1 MKTRVHFLTLKFYLK
16 VWTLCSFMFFIEAK
30 IWSQNEPLSLE
41 QCYSIGLENSP
52 SLRSNLL
59 DIVASDVS
67 IYQSK
72 MAFLPSLNS
81 NLSHGYNWG
90 QSIDP
95 FTNTFATGRTRTN
108 NFAMVSSWEVFTGLM
123 KRYQLQLSETNKL
136 KSEEIFLLNQRN
148 FKNQIAAVYAKLQS
162 DYLVLELYEE
172 QYALVKMLFKNIAAQ
187 EAVGRKSPF
196 DKMRIEALMHQ
207 DSSAVLSAKNNIKYT
222 EFVLRQLLN
231 QPDSLKFNNHF
242 QLLDEEKMTQR
253 LKLFTDWRVDTLPEL
268 KIAQIEKESATLSYK
283 ISKAQLLPRL
293 ILQSAIGSGYSGRNQ
308 ELIGTTLVPKP
319 MDVQLRENFYQ
330 TAVLTLSIP
339 IFNAYRVKS
348 EVKLAKILI
357 QQTELQIEQ
366 IQLDLLNLIE
376 RLVVEYENE
385 NINRSA
391 KLLVYKTNQELFSS
405 SEKMFTTGVLNYP
418 DYAEA
423 KFAVTQARLDYLLS
437 LSTCYN
443 ILLILENLIG

>member
-1 MKTRVHFLTLKFYLK
+1 MKTKVQSLAINDFLK
-16 VWTLCSFMFFIEAK
+16 VWWLCIVVFFFHSK
-30 IWSQNEPLSLE
+30 HWSQNGPLTLE
-41 QCYSIGLENSP
+41 QCYSIGLVNSP

-59 DIVASDVS
+59 DIMASDVS

-72 MAFLPSLNS
+72 MAFLPSLNT
-81 NLSHGYNWG
+81 NLNHGYNWG

-123 KRYQLQLSETNKL
+123 KRYQLNLNETNKL
-136 KSEEIFLLNQRN
+136 RDEEIFLLNQRN
-148 FKNQIAAVYAKLQS
+148 FKNQIAAAYAKLQS

-172 QYALVKMLFKNIAAQ
+172 QYDLVKILFKNIAAQ
-187 EAVGRKSPF
+187 ESFGRKSPF
-196 DKMRIEALMHQ
+196 DKMRIEALVQQ
-207 DSSAVLSAKNNIKYT
+207 DSAAVLSAKNNIKYT

-231 QPDSLKFNNHF
+231 EQDSLKSNYQF
-242 QLLDEEKMTQR
+242 QMLDEEKMSQR
-253 LKLFTDWRVDTLPEL
+253 LKQFSDWQIDTLPEL
-268 KIAQIEKESATLSYK
+268 KIAQIEKESAELAYK

-293 ILQSAIGSGYSGRNQ
+293 VLQSAVGSGYSGRNQ
-308 ELIGTTLVPKP
+308 ELVGTTLVPKP

-348 EVKLAKILI
+348 EVKLTKIRM
-357 QQTELQIEQ
+357 QQSELQIEQ
-366 IQLDLLNLIE
+366 IELDLLNLIE
-376 RLVVEYENE
+376 RLVIEYENE

-391 KLLVYKTNQELFSS
+391 KLLVYRTNQELFSA

-437 LSTCYN
+437 LSKCFN